1 MKNAVKPIPEN
12 YHAVTPYLVVQ
23 GAAKAIDFYKKVF
36 GAQEIMRMQGPDG
49 KIGHAEI
56 KIGDSIIMLAD
67 EHPEMDARSP
77 QAFGGTPV
85 SLMVYVTDVDNVF
98 KQAVSAG
105 AKELRPVKDQ
115 FYGDRSGVISD
126 PFGHKWTV
134 STHVEDVSAEE
145 MKRRMAAQTAA

>member
-1 MKNAVKPIPEN
+1 MPGP
-12 YHAVTPYLVVQ
+12 
-23 GAAKAIDFYKKVF
+23 GGKV
-36 GAQEIMRMQGPDG
+36 M
-49 KIGHAEI
+49 HAEI

-85 SLMVYVTDVDNVF
+85 SLMVYVPDVDNVF

-115 FYGDRSGVISD
+115 FYGDRSGTISD

-134 STHVEDVSAEE
+134 STHVEDVSADE